1 MSRLR
6 AACEG
11 PGVDETAILVFP
23 GPADGMA
30 EKAREEGGSSATK
43 WVIGCA
49 VALVGVALLCGGVA
63 WLGFGWI
70 QSRVVD
76 WAHGAATEFV
86 QRSDLPP
93 DQVESM
99 LADLDRLRAAHRE
112 GRIGYG
118 EIEELLAALESGP
131 LVPLVALRAFDGR
144 ILADAE
150 LGEDE
155 KRDAR
160 RALQRCARGL
170 EEGTIRPLEVNEQ
183 LSVSFEGPPAEGW
196 HERWRTPDEVRA
208 TVAALRGLADRASVP
223 DEAHEPDVAGELH
236 ALVDELLD

>member
-1 MSRLR
+1 
-6 AACEG
+6 
-11 PGVDETAILVFP
+11 
-23 GPADGMA
+23 MA
-30 EKAREEGGSSATK
+30 EDTREGGGSTATK

-49 VALVGVALLCGGVA
+49 GALVGVALLCGGLA
-63 WLGFGWI
+63 WLGFGWV

-76 WAHGAATEFV
+76 WAHAAATEFV
-86 QRSDLPP
+86 QDSDLPP

-99 LADLDRLRAAHRE
+99 LADLDRLRDAYRE

-118 EIEELLAALESGP
+118 EIEELLVALEDGP

-155 KRDAR
+155 RRDAR

-170 EEGTIRPLEVNEQ
+170 EEGSIHPREVNER

-196 HERWRTPDEVRA
+196 HERWRTPEEVRT
-208 TVAALRGLADRASVP
+208 TVAALRELADRASVP
-223 DEAHEPDVAGELH
+223 DEAHEPDVAGELR
-236 ALVDELLD
+236 ALVDELVD